1 MLKRWIRE
9 LSEVSESISPISDTD
24 KSRKEG
30 LSELVNY
37 LKGELSDLELWYN
50 NGMKKKAKKVNKKII
65 NELNKAAERNAAK
78 RNSDIMAHGGP
89 GFVSNSW
96 DGRY

>member
-1 MLKRWIRE
+1 MTKWPSQITVTDKKEMLKRWIRE

-37 LKGELSDLELWYN
+37 LKGELSDLEL
-50 NGMKKKAKKVNKKII
+50 
-65 NELNKAAERNAAK
+65 
-78 RNSDIMAHGGP
+78 
-89 GFVSNSW
+89 
-96 DGRY
+96 